1 MMATVVV
8 ISEDPELDFDRPFQT
23 SALSRAHNLMH
34 GTLIEELVIEGDL

>member
-8 ISEDPELDFDRPFQT
+8 ISEDPELDFDFDRPFQT

-34 GTLIEELVIEGDL
+34 GTLIEELVSLT